1 MEESHEEG
9 GPTEVSIQL
18 QVSSIPGLSKM
29 EIRAE
34 LMQALTGVGRQSIG
48 TVELELERSLRRHIE
63 LLAVRMFCDWMGYN
77 VDTWASP

>member
-9 GPTEVSIQL
+9 GYIEVSIQL

-34 LMQALTGVGRQSIG
+34 PMQALTGV
-48 TVELELERSLRRHIE
+48 
-63 LLAVRMFCDWMGYN
+63 
-77 VDTWASP
+77 